1 MVVAA
6 AIQFVVNAIRPFVSY
21 QALALGADPAELG
34 GITASFSAL
43 SLLVALPLGRATD
56 RFGERPFVL
65 IGALVLTAVPVLL
78 LVAGDL
84 VILAVL
90 SAALGVGHLCASVG
104 LQTLIA
110 RGSIAERR
118 DRRFGTYTLI
128 NSAGQL
134 LAPASA
140 GLLAGQVVAGADGAL
155 AYYPVY
161 VMSAV
166 VGGVGVLAAAS
177 LLVYGGALA
186 GRPAI
191 TASPPRSSLAEVWRA
206 PSVPVA
212 LVASFTALSAIDLLT
227 AYLPAYAQSVGISVQ
242 TVGFLLAAHGLA
254 SVVVRLVMPRL
265 LARITRLRL
274 LTAAMLMSAF
284 GLGALP
290 FISWTPGLYAIMVI
304 TGLGLGLCQPITM
317 GWVAGQV
324 PSPIRGTAMSV
335 RLAGNRLGQTLVP
348 LAVGGLAG
356 AAGLAAAFVAPAAL
370 LAVGGVMVHRARAAG
385 G

>member
-6 AIQFVVNAIRPFVSY
+6 AIQFVVNALRPFISY
-21 QALALGADPAELG
+21 QALALGAGPAELG
-34 GITASFSAL
+34 VITASFSAL
-43 SLLVALPLGRATD
+43 SLLLALPLGRATD

-65 IGALVLTAVPVLL
+65 IGAVVLTAVPLL
-78 LVAGDL
+78 LMVAGDL
-84 VILAVL
+84 VTLAVL

-110 RGSIAERR
+110 RGSIVERR
-118 DRRFGTYTLI
+118 DRRFGAYTLV

-134 LAPASA
+134 LAPAAA
-140 GLLAGQVVAGADGAL
+140 GLLVGQVAGDPDGDL
-155 AYYPVY
+155 PYYPVY

-166 VGGVGVLAAAS
+166 VAAVGVLAAVS
-177 LLVYGGALA
+177 LLVHAGTLA
-186 GRPAI
+186 DRPTT
-191 TASPPRSSLAEVWRA
+191 TASAPRSSLAKVWRA

-227 AYLPAYAQSVGISVQ
+227 AYLPAYALSVGITAQ

-254 SVVVRLVMPRL
+254 SVAVRLVMPRL
-265 LARITRLRL
+265 LARIPRLRL
-274 LTAAMLMSAF
+274 LTTAMLMSAF
-284 GLGALP
+284 GLAALP
-290 FISWTPGLYAIMVI
+290 FISWIPGLYAVMVI

-324 PSPIRGTAMSV
+324 PAPIRGTAMSV
-335 RLAGNRLGQTLVP
+335 RLAGNRLGQTIVP

-356 AAGLAAAFVAPAAL
+356 AAGLAAAFIAPAAL
-370 LAVGGVMVHRARAAG
+370 LAVGGGMVHRARAAG